1 MNDVITTAGLT
12 KAYGSLVAVDH
23 LSMQVQEGEIFGF
36 LGPNGAGKTTTIRML
51 VGLTTPSEGFATIKG
66 YDIRKEIVKVKRCVG
81 VVPETSNLY
90 NELTVW
96 ENLLFMAGM
105 YHVPKNERG
114 DRITSLLKT
123 FGLTD
128 RSGAKF
134 RGLSKGLKR
143 RATIAAA
150 LVHRPDILFLDEPT
164 SGLDVM
170 SARSLRQFL
179 KDLRET
185 GVTVFLTTHYI
196 EEADQLCDRIAI
208 IVKGRI
214 IAVDTPEHLKAVVQG
229 TSVIEVA
236 FTLPVEAINLEELET
251 YGQVKAKD
259 NTLWIQVS
267 DVTKTLKVLTNFA
280 DGQGLEVVS
289 MNTVKPSLEDAFI
302 KLTGVESEVMLME
315 KERRGGG
322 A

>member
-1 MNDVITTAGLT
+1 MSDVITTQSLT
-12 KAYGSLVAVDH
+12 KYYDSLVAVDH
-23 LSMQVQEGEIFGF
+23 ISMQVKEGEIFGF

-51 VGLTTPSEGFATIKG
+51 VGLTTPSEGTATIKG
-66 YDIRKEIVKVKRCVG
+66 YDIRKEIVNVKRCVG

-96 ENLLFMAGM
+96 ENLRFMAGM
-105 YHVPKNERG
+105 YHVPKNEREH
-114 DRITSLLKT
+114 RITSLLKT

-128 RSGAKF
+128 RRGAKF
-134 RGLSKGLKR
+134 GGLSKGLKR

-150 LVHRPDILFLDEPT
+150 LVHHPEILFLDEPT

-170 SARSLRQFL
+170 SARSLRKFL
-179 KDLRET
+179 KNLRET

-214 IAVDTPEHLKAVVQG
+214 IAVDTPEKLKAVVQG
-229 TSVIEVA
+229 TSVIEVT
-236 FTLPVEAINLEELET
+236 FTSPVQRINLEELEA
-251 YGQVKAKD
+251 YGQVEAKD
-259 NTLWIQVS
+259 NTLWIQVT
-267 DVTKTLKVLTNFA
+267 DVSKSLKALTSFA
-280 DGQGLEVVS
+280 DDNGLEVVY
-289 MNTVKPSLEDAFI
+289 MNTVKPSLEEAFV

>member
-1 MNDVITTAGLT
+1 MNDVITTQSLT

-23 LSMQVQEGEIFGF
+23 ISMQVKEGEIFGF

-51 VGLTTPSEGFATIKG
+51 VGLTTPNEGTATIKG
-66 YDIRKEIVKVKRCVG
+66 YDIRKEIVNVKRCIG

-90 NELTVW
+90 NELTVL
-96 ENLLFMAGM
+96 ENLHFIAGM
-105 YHVPKNERG
+105 YHVPKHERTN
-114 DRITSLLKT
+114 RITNLLKT
-123 FGLTD
+123 FGLTE
-128 RSGAKF
+128 RSAAKF
-134 RGLSKGLKR
+134 GGLSKGLKR

-150 LVHRPDILFLDEPT
+150 LVHRPDLLFLDEPT

-179 KDLRET
+179 KTLRET
-185 GVTVFLTTHYI
+185 GVTIFLTTHYI

-214 IAVDTPEHLKAVVQG
+214 IAIDTPENLKALVQG
-229 TSVIEVA
+229 TSVIEVS
-236 FTLPVEAINLEELET
+236 FTSPVESINLEELEA
-251 YGQVKAKD
+251 YGLVEAKD
-259 NTLWIQVS
+259 NKVRIQVT
-267 DVTKTLKVLTNFA
+267 DVSKALKAITSFTDDN
-280 DGQGLEVVS
+280 GLEVVY
-289 MNTVKPSLEDAFI
+289 MNTVKPSLEDAFV
-302 KLTGVESEVMLME
+302 KLTGVELEVMLME